1 MHNLE
6 LREAP
11 LMIYKV
17 ENLRVKN
24 WDSMELGYAPV
35 VKLQAEIEM
44 ASLRDKNW
52 GISYLEVVTSV
63 EITDGKVV
71 SFVGSSVGIGDGNL
85 EGSLL
90 GRKSLGEDIRSEIG
104 SFIGGSYGSGDGK
117 LEGYPLG

>member
-44 ASLRDKNW
+44 ASLRDINW
-52 GISYLEVVTSV
+52 EISYLEVVTSV

-71 SFVGSSVGIGDGNL
+71 SFVGSSVGIGDGKM
-85 EGSLL
+85 EGSPL
-90 GRKSLGEDIRSEIG
+90 RGEVTCLRWWI
-104 SFIGGSYGSGDGK
+104 
-117 LEGYPLG
+117 